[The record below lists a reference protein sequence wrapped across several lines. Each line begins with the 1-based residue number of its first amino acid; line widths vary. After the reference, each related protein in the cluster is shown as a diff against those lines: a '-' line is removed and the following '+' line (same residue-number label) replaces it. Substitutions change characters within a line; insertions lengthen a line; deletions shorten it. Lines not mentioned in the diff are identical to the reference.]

1 MKDLWSDDMLFAS
14 CHRPFMSLTVG
25 LCVAASALA
34 TPRAAQD
41 ADDLLT
47 VAERSGFKATASHQD
62 VVGLLDRLA
71 AASPLARR
79 ASMGQTGEGRTIP
92 LLILADPPV
101 SSASEAAEQVKGG
114 KMVALL
120 IGSIHAGEVDGKE
133 GLPILA
139 REVVTTPNHPLL
151 KDYVLVFAPIFN
163 ADGNER
169 VAKANRPGQN
179 GPEEGMGVRENAGG
193 LDLNRDFIK
202 LESPE
207 ARSLVR
213 FLNEWDPH
221 IFVDTHTTN
230 GSFHRYVLTYEGPRN
245 PAGYGPLTEYF
256 RDAMMPRVE
265 ASLREKA
272 GREVFVYGDFTPDHA
287 AWETFPAQARFVTN
301 YVGLRNRLA
310 ILSEGYSYAPY
321 QDRVLATRDFVRA
334 CLEDAAAHKDQVR
347 ALLNAADAATGKPV
361 DGELAPAS
369 IALRS
374 RAVAAPEKVRIKGFD
389 EEQRD
394 GKPVSTGRAR
404 DYECELR
411 TRFEPT
417 LSVPKPAAYIVPRD
431 ATGAIETLQRHGL
444 EVEEL
449 REDIDLPLEEYT
461 IRSVARAKMEFQKHW
476 LLTIGAE
483 STPTTRRIAAGAAV
497 VRTGQRLGHLAAYLL
512 EPGGDDGL
520 AAWNFF
526 DDSMK
531 EGAAFPVVR
540 VARGVPLTTTA
551 WRPLPE
557 DRKHGL
563 PITFESMYESKDP
576 PRFGGS
582 PVGGLSWL
590 DDGEHFLQWKDGKLR
605 KVEAVTGASEVFATT
620 DGRMADALA
629 DLPAV
634 GKKAARDLASR
645 AWGNTSADRAGA
657 FFDHE
662 NDLYYAT
669 FDGSHACRLTSTP
682 EAEELVSFSPDGRF
696 VSFVRQNDLFVVD
709 VATQTERRLTTD
721 GAEHVLNG
729 KADWVYY
736 EELFGRNWR
745 VYWWSPDSR
754 RLAFY
759 RTDNSMVPRFTI
771 VDDVP
776 APQGVETTLYPRPGE
791 PNPRVKLGIVS
802 VAGGSPR
809 YADLSGYDVDGHLLA
824 NAGWF
829 PDSSAAWCYVTNR
842 VQTWLDVCRV
852 TPSGAV
858 SKLFRE
864 STAAWV
870 DTPPALAFLK
880 DGSFLFTSER
890 SGYKH
895 LYRYGADGSLRGAVT
910 SGEWECR
917 AVELVDEK
925 SGSIFVQGTR
935 DSPIA
940 SNLYRVDLA
949 TGDVERLTT
958 APGSHR
964 ANVNSTGTMFIDTW
978 SSRESPTKVAL
989 RRTVA
994 DAGGPAGSVI
1004 RVLDTNPVHALEE
1017 YAFGERAQFQVKMP
1031 DGFEIEAAWT
1041 KPPNFDPARRY
1052 PVWFMTYGGPQA
1064 PTISDSWGDGGAY
1077 DQVLASAGFVVFRA
1091 DPRAA
1096 SGKGAVSAWP
1106 SYRQL
1111 GVPELADIVGTITWL
1126 KTANPWVDGS
1136 RIGMSGFS
1144 FGGYFTAY
1152 AMTHTDLFAAGIAGG
1167 SPVDWREYD
1176 TIYTE
1181 RYMGTPQDNPDG
1193 YDRTSVLK
1201 AAKDLKGR
1209 LMLMHG
1215 LGDDNVHAANSWKLA
1230 RAFQQAGV
1238 QFEMMMYPGF
1248 RHGIGGN
1255 HYRRFMYDWMQR
1267 ALRPGDVEY
1276 RTRPD
1281 TANGP

>member
-1 MKDLWSDDMLFAS
+1 MMRTAQRSGVRFTFPMRLLLAFSLLFG
-14 CHRPFMSLTVG
+14 G
-25 LCVAASALA
+25 LPALGQ
-34 TPRAAQD
+34 TD
-41 ADDLLT
+41 EDLLT
-47 VAERSGFKATASHQD
+47 VAERSGFTSTARHDD
-62 VVGLLDRLA
+62 VVALLDRLA
-71 AASPLARR
+71 ERFPLARR
-79 ASMGQTGEGRTIP
+79 AVLGQTVEGRSIP
-92 LLILADPPV
+92 LLIVSDPPV
-101 SSASEAAEQVKGG
+101 STAAEAASQVKDG
-114 KMVALL
+114 KLIALL
-120 IGSIHAGEVDGKE
+120 LGNIHAGEVDGKE

-139 REVVTTPNHPLL
+139 REVLTTPGHPLL
-151 KDYVLVFAPIFN
+151 KDFVLVFAPSFN

-169 VAKANRPGQN
+169 VAKSNRPGQN
-179 GPEEGMGVRENAGG
+179 GPENGMGIRENAAG
-193 LDLNRDFIK
+193 LDLNRDFVK

-207 ARSLVR
+207 ARALVR

-221 IFVDTHTTN
+221 VFIDTHTTN
-230 GSFHRYVLTYEGPRN
+230 GSHHRYVLTYEGPRN
-245 PAGYGPLTEYF
+245 PAGYAPLTEYF
-256 RDAMMPRVE
+256 RDEMMPRVE
-265 ASLREKA
+265 AALREND

-321 QDRVLATRDFVRA
+321 KERVLATRDFVRA
-334 CLEDAAAHKDQVR
+334 CLSDIAAHKGEVR
-347 ALLNAADAATGKPV
+347 KLLKAADEATGARVGAEGSK
-361 DGELAPAS
+361 EPAA

-374 RAVAAPEKVRIKGFD
+374 KAVPAPEKATIKGFV
-389 EEQRD
+389 EEKRE
-394 GKPVSTGRAR
+394 GKAVSTGEPR

-417 LSVPKPAAYIVPRD
+417 MTVTKPAAYIVPRG
-431 ATGAIETLQRHGL
+431 ATAAIETLQRHGI

-449 REDIDLPLEEYT
+449 REDIELPVEEYT
-461 IRSVARAKMEFQKHW
+461 VRSIARAKMEFQKHW
-476 LLTIGAE
+476 LLTIGVE
-483 STPTTRRIAAGAAV
+483 SAATNWRVEAGAAV
-497 VRTGQRLGHLAAYLL
+497 VRTDQKLGHLAAYLL

-526 DDSMK
+526 DESLK
-531 EGAAFPVVR
+531 EGGLFPVVR
-540 VARGVPLTTTA
+540 VPREVALTTTA

-557 DRKHGL
+557 DRRSDL
-563 PITFESMYESKDP
+563 PITFETMYEAKDP

-590 DDGEHFLQWKDGKLR
+590 DDGEHFLQWKAGTLR
-605 KVEAVTGASEVFATT
+605 KVHAVTGASEVFATT
-620 DGRMADALA
+620 DGRMTEALA
-629 DLPAV
+629 ALPAI
-634 GKKAARDLASR
+634 GKKAAGDLASR
-645 AWGNTSADRAGA
+645 AWGNTSPDRVGA
-657 FFDHE
+657 YFNHE

-669 FDGSHACRLTSTP
+669 FDGAKACRLTSTP
-682 EAEELVSFSPDGRF
+682 EPEELVSFSPDGRF
-696 VSFVRQNDLFVVD
+696 VSFVRGNDLYVVD
-709 VATQTERRLTTD
+709 VDSQTERRLTTD

-729 KADWVYY
+729 KADWVYF
-736 EELFGRNWR
+736 EELFGRNWK

-771 VDDVP
+771 VDELG
-776 APQGVETTLYPRPGE
+776 APQEVETTLYPRPGE
-791 PNPRVKLGIVS
+791 PNPRVKLGMVS
-802 VAGGSPR
+802 VAGGAPVF
-809 YADLSGYDVDGHLLA
+809 ADLSGYEVDGHLLA

-829 PDSSAAWCYVTNR
+829 PDSSSAWVYVTNR
-842 VQTWLDVCRV
+842 IQSWLDVCRV
-852 TPSGAV
+852 APSGSV
-858 SKLFRE
+858 TRLFRE
-864 STAAWV
+864 TTGAWV
-870 DTPPALAFLK
+870 DTPPALTFLG

-895 LYRYGADGSLRGAVT
+895 LYRYAADGSLNGAVT

-917 AVELVDEK
+917 GVELVHEK
-925 SGSIFVQGTR
+925 SGSIFVNATK

-940 SNLYRVDLA
+940 TNLYRVDLA
-949 TGDVERLTT
+949 SGEMERLTT

-964 ANVNSTGTMFIDTW
+964 AELNPSATMFIDSW
-978 SSRESPTKVAL
+978 SSRQAPAQVAL
-989 RRTVA
+989 RRAVA
-994 DAGGPAGSVI
+994 DAGGPAGSII

-1017 YAFGERAQFQVKMP
+1017 YRFGERAQFQVAMK
-1031 DGFEIEAAWT
+1031 DGFLIEAAWT
-1041 KPPNFDPARRY
+1041 KPPNFDPARKY
-1052 PVWFMTYGGPQA
+1052 PVWFMTYAGPQA
-1064 PTISDSWGDGGAY
+1064 PTISDSWGDGGVY

-1111 GVPELADIVGTITWL
+1111 GAPELADIVETITWL
-1126 KTANPWVDGS
+1126 KEANPWIDGS

-1144 FGGYFTAY
+1144 FGGYITAY
-1152 AMTHTDLFAAGIAGG
+1152 AMTHSDVFAAGIAGG
-1167 SPVDWREYD
+1167 SPTDWREYD

-1181 RYMGTPQDNPDG
+1181 RYMSTPQDNPEG
-1193 YDRTSVLK
+1193 YDKTSVIK

-1248 RHGIGGN
+1248 RHGIGGK
-1255 HYRRFMYDWMQR
+1255 HYRRFMYDWKVR
-1267 ALRPGDVEY
+1267 VLRPEETVYG
-1276 RTRPD
+1276 T
-1281 TANGP
+1281 GPEPATGP